1 MGTVAIDIDDAGPEP
16 GGAAR
21 ADRDQDDDDDGR
33 GGGGDDG
40 GGTCGV
46 LGQIADDR
54 IQTMGLL
61 IRTHRRLTDSLGRE
75 LEETV
80 GIPLVYFDVLI
91 HVAGAPEG
99 RLTMSH
105 LSSDVALT
113 TGGVTRL
120 VDRMVEAGLV
130 ARQNCPND
138 RRSIHVVLTPEGQA
152 VLERAVA
159 AHIDGIERHLFEPL
173 SVADRATLRTVLS
186 KLLDAGC

>member
-1 MGTVAIDIDDAGPEP
+1 MGTVTIENRDPEGPED
-16 GGAAR
+16 AA
-21 ADRDQDDDDDGR
+21 QHEG
-33 GGGGDDG
+33 G

-46 LGQIADDR
+46 LGQIDDDR
-54 IQTMGLL
+54 IQMMGLL
-61 IRTHRRLTDSLGRE
+61 IRTHRLLTDSLGRE
-75 LEETV
+75 LEATV

-99 RLTMSH
+99 RLTMSR

-138 RRSIHVVLTPEGQA
+138 RRSIHVVLTPEGQT

-159 AHIDGIERHLFEPL
+159 AHIDGIERHLMEPL
-173 SVADRATLRTVLS
+173 SAADRAALRSVLS
-186 KLLDAGC
+186 KLLAAGC